1 MSDSGKINKSKD
13 DVRENDSVTSE
24 YHNLKTPSPPIPI
37 RSTVATP
44 TSDGQ
49 NTPISTTSSVSSR
62 LGHLEDQK
70 KLHSQSRQS
79 QAAKNSVTSIASKK
93 STTSKVSAVAK
104 TDKMISNSP
113 DGGGGGGDSDDDY
126 FEDDEH
132 VEKVLDAE
140 LVSDDVKSA
149 RNMERLVRTAF
160 FDLFIILPLMLIP
173 SVALY
178 FCLDEPFYN
187 IMYTKNP
194 EDMNLTMECIRY
206 NLFSVFA
213 YGLYVISDVL
223 SLVIPEGILL
233 FSTVVK
239 TKDGTKSV
247 STIVRS
253 QMNLLIDVRKNVAL
267 SLWFIALVPLAGT
280 FLYKSMFLTPWDLLH
295 KIMSIDLEK
304 LVEGTTKIDQ
314 EKMIADETRSLMQ
327 RYAEIIFV
335 LLAIFS
341 SVLAVEKYCMQIF
354 LLNFHSK
361 AFAKRISDCNQK
373 FGYLIRLYEAVKFGK
388 PRVLSNNSL
397 ISNLDSSTDL
407 KTDKGIHLT
416 SLHRAKSI
424 AKLIYR
430 SLLPADADGRDYLLV
445 EDFKKWTNY
454 PDETFASF
462 DLDQTGKL
470 SEEEIEDAVVEIYNS
485 RTNLLRGLKSNARV
499 VKKLDNLF
507 VITAVLIG
515 GVIASPVFDM
525 GAVSLFATMSVFS
538 ASFGFLFHST
548 AKSCFESILFVFIQH
563 PFDVGDRVIIDGE
576 TFVIED
582 IEVFTTKMI
591 RWDGI
596 LVYITNFS
604 LCSKVIQNIR
614 RSENQIESLDL
625 KIKGD
630 TPAESILNLTVELKK
645 QLESHKRN
653 FTGQIDLAHLD
664 KLPANNE
671 PMSLSVQAQVRGNF
685 QNPAKMNS
693 RKTELFDIV
702 DKALLNCNIS
712 KA

>member
-1 MSDSGKINKSKD
+1 MSDSDSEKSNKSND

-37 RSTVATP
+37 RPSVATP
-44 TSDGQ
+44 ASDGQ
-49 NTPISTTSSVSSR
+49 NTPISITSSVSSR

-70 KLHSQSRQS
+70 KSHSQSRQS

-93 STTSKVSAVAK
+93 STISKVSAVAK

-113 DGGGGGGDSDDDY
+113 GGSNSDDDD
-126 FEDDEH
+126 FEDDED
-132 VEKVLDAE
+132 VEKVLDEE

-149 RNMERLVRTAF
+149 RNMERLVGTAY
-160 FDLFIILPLMLIP
+160 FDLFIILPVMLIP
-173 SVALY
+173 SLALY
-178 FCLDEPFYN
+178 LCLNGPFYN
-187 IMYTKNP
+187 IICTKNP
-194 EDMNLTMECIRY
+194 EVMNLTMECIRY
-206 NLFSVFA
+206 NLFSAIA
-213 YGLYVISDVL
+213 YGLFVIFDVL
-223 SLVIPEGILL
+223 SLVIPEVILL
-233 FSTVVK
+233 FHPSVK
-239 TKDGTKSV
+239 TKDGTKSL

-253 QMNLLIDVRKNVAL
+253 QMNLLIDVRKNVAF

-280 FLYKSMFLTPWDLLH
+280 LLYKSMFLTPWDLLH
-295 KIMSIDLEK
+295 KIITIDLEK
-304 LVEGTTKIDQ
+304 LVEDTAKNEQ
-314 EKMIADETRSLMQ
+314 EKMKMIADETNSLMQ
-327 RYAEIIFV
+327 RYAEITFV

-341 SVLAVEKYCMQIF
+341 SVLAVEKYCVQLF
-354 LLNFHSK
+354 SLNFHSK
-361 AFAKRISDCNQK
+361 AFAKRISECNK
-373 FGYLIRLYEAVKFGK
+373 NFGYLIRLYEAVKFGK

-397 ISNLDSSTDL
+397 ISDFDSTTDL

-454 PDETFASF
+454 PVETFASF

-470 SEEEIEDAVVEIYNS
+470 SEIEIEDAVVEIYNS

-515 GVIASPVFDM
+515 GVLASPVFDV
-525 GAVSLFATMSVFS
+525 GAVSLLATMSVFS

-604 LCSKVIQNIR
+604 LCSKIIQNVR

-630 TPAESILNLTVELKK
+630 TPAESILSLTAELKK

-653 FTGQIDLAHLD
+653 FTGQINLAHLD
-664 KLPANNE
+664 KLPVNNE
-671 PMSLSVQAQVRGNF
+671 PVSLSVQAQVRGNF

-702 DKALLNCNIS
+702 EKALLNCNIS